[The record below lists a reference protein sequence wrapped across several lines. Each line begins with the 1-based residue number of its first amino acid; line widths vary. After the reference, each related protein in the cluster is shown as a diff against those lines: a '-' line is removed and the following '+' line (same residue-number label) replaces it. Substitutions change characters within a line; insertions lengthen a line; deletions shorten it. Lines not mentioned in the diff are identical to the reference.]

1 MNDVV
6 SRGLFHGEVERLRAF
21 GSAGLPGYDLPIL
34 HLEYPRLV
42 VGIHRPEAPDLNLRI
57 EAPEWISKPASYL
70 FVEGS
75 NYGRVIRPNR
85 WPGRPFPAAGVLGHD
100 GHHHGPFRDDHVT
113 WRDWLTRGRR
123 PVSSRPMICLRGTR
137 EYHEDHRH
145 HLDHWLPLSN
155 LLDYSFA
162 SMAAAIQERVYR
174 LAGVQ
179 PVGATP

>member
-6 SRGLFHGEVERLRAF
+6 SRGLFNGEVERLRAF
-21 GSAGLPGYDLPIL
+21 GAAGLPGYDLPIRFA
-34 HLEYPRLV
+34 EYPRVV
-42 VGIHRPEAPDLNLRI
+42 VGLHRPGAPDLNLRI
-57 EAPEWISKPASYL
+57 EAPDWNSKPASYQ

-75 NYGRVIRPNR
+75 NHGRILRANR
-85 WPGRPFPAAGVLGHD
+85 WPGRPFPAAGVMGYD

-113 WRDWLTRGRR
+113 FRDTLARGRR
-123 PVSSRPMICLRGTR
+123 PISPGTMICLRGTR

-145 HLDHWLPLSN
+145 HLDHWMPISTMLE
-155 LLDYSFA
+155 YSFA